1 MSGLQTLETFQ
12 VHIKLPD
19 IFTKRLAS
27 LIPAQRERVTQ
38 LMEARIIL
46 NYALD
51 MDRANLWITMQGKNQ
66 QEIMDALAT
75 FPIIKFVKVEIFEL
89 AFFDSAPMGLP
100 ELIMN

>member
-19 IFTKRLAS
+19 IFDKRFAS
-27 LIPAQRERVTQ
+27 LIPAQRERVNH
-38 LMEARIIL
+38 LMDARIIL

-51 MDRANLWITMQGKNQ
+51 MERANLWITMQAKSQ
-66 QEIMDALAT
+66 KEIMDILAT